1 MGWLRKTFKKIGKGI
16 KKAFMKFG
24 KFMGKIGVLGQVA
37 MMFILPG
44 IGAALMKGVTGAF
57 GAIVGQTATQATAA
71 AAGAAAS
78 TTAVAGA
85 TAAGASASAAAAAG
99 AAASAGAIASTT
111 ASIAA
116 GTFSGTMA
124 SATGMM
130 AGNSLVAGAGHV
142 LQFAGKVAS
151 MPGKVFSSVTQ
162 GVTKTLGEFSK
173 TALNKISP
181 KLATRMGVEGASS
194 TFFAGSESA
203 FAKGADAFAAPFSK
217 QAAARVTER
226 TAAKAFAKEGLTY
239 DADTLM
245 RAAEKTNISADNL
258 IKSSGLPTPSADT
271 QKFLDTPPTTTN
283 ISVDPASITNEVGT
297 LGEYN
302 PQTGGFEYKGQT
314 LEADAL
320 VSSNTPASLQSSL
333 DTSVVPGQAKESLLA
348 QPGTA
353 EKSATLGDVRD
364 QFVEDVMD
372 VGANAF
378 TEARETVTG
387 KLSNLA
393 DPAKVIPALAKTAVG
408 SYQDAQYA
416 ARANEREPEVID
428 LGQSQDFRDFQA
440 SDQGFFQNS
449 AIGPYQVQN
458 ANTYT
463 PQSSWAQQQMLM
475 LQQQQQQGVYS

>member
-71 AAGAAAS
+71 AAGQAA
-78 TTAVAGA
+78 TTAAVN
-85 TAAGASASAAAAAG
+85 AGASASAAAAAG
-99 AAASAGAIASTT
+99 AAQAAST
-111 ASIAA
+111 AAGIAA

-130 AGNSLVAGAGHV
+130 AGNSVVAGAGHV

-151 MPGKVFSSVTQ
+151 MPGKVFSSITQ

-226 TAAKAFAKEGLTY
+226 TAAKAFAEEGLTY
-239 DADTLM
+239 DADALM

-283 ISVDPASITNEVGT
+283 ISVDPASITKEVGT

-314 LEADAL
+314 IEADAL
-320 VSSNTPASLQSSL
+320 VSSNTSASLQSSL

-353 EKSATLGDVRD
+353 GKSATLGDVRD

-372 VGANAF
+372 VGADAF

-393 DPAKVIPALAKTAVG
+393 DPAKVVPALAKTAVG

-416 ARANEREPEVID
+416 ARANERAPEVID
-428 LGQSQDFRDFQA
+428 LGISEDPRQFLSQ
-440 SDQGFFQNS
+440 DQGFFQNS
-449 AIGPYQVQN
+449 AIGPYQLQN

-475 LQQQQQQGVYS
+475 LQQQQQQGVYA

>member
-1 MGWLRKTFKKIGKGI
+1 MGFLRKTFKKIGRGI

-37 MMFILPG
+37 MMFVLPG

-151 MPGKVFSSVTQ
+151 MPGKVFSSITQ

-239 DADTLM
+239 DTEQLLKGV
-245 RAAEKTNISADNL
+245 EKVNSPAITSTSTIPKIESLTDDENTRLSKIME
-258 IKSSGLPTPSADT
+258 TPLTET
-271 QKFLDTPPTTTN
+271 QKSRLEV
-283 ISVDPASITNEVGT
+283 IKQEAS
-297 LGEYN
+297 
-302 PQTGGFEYKGQT
+302 
-314 LEADAL
+314 D
-320 VSSNTPASLQSSL
+320 
-333 DTSVVPGQAKESLLA
+333 SLLA
-348 QPGTA
+348 PKPTA
-353 EKSATLGDVRD
+353 VIDAALPKEQYSALGDVGN

-393 DPAKVIPALAKTAVG
+393 DPAKAIPALAKTAVG
-408 SYQDAQYA
+408 SYEDAQYA
-416 ARANEREPEVID
+416 ARANERVPEVID

-440 SDQGFFQNS
+440 ADQGFFQNS
-449 AIGPYQVQN
+449 AIGPYQLQN